1 MKKRNVMR
9 KLHNIF
15 FLDLEETINKKQWKE
30 AIQNI
35 KSEQKKLETKYLEDL
50 KNLKTE
56 YRKHIAMGT
65 LQEEQLKFHK
75 EYQKNKY
82 QMETQHKKNLEHL
95 KEKLRK
101 LHEEIYK
108 CNICLEEMDCED
120 GPKKGMPSKAL
131 PCNHEFHEEC
141 INSWLKRRTKDCP
154 LCRAECKVPCKL

>member
-1 MKKRNVMR
+1 MR

-65 LQEEQLKFHK
+65 CGASTS
-75 EYQKNKY
+75 ND
-82 QMETQHKKNLEHL
+82 
-95 KEKLRK
+95 
-101 LHEEIYK
+101 I
-108 CNICLEEMDCED
+108 
-120 GPKKGMPSKAL
+120 A
-131 PCNHEFHEEC
+131 
-141 INSWLKRRTKDCP
+141 
-154 LCRAECKVPCKL
+154 A